1 MPSRRSRNL
10 DRHWSP
16 DCHCRVGRD
25 GGGYQASN
33 TVNVKIHHLANVP
46 GVIAA
51 AQKAVG
57 DDIQL
62 NGINLTL
69 SDNTTQLQGARQAAM
84 STAAARA
91 KVWAQLAGRHLGK
104 VLVAEVARRL
114 KPDR

>member
-1 MPSRRSRNL
+1 
-10 DRHWSP
+10 
-16 DCHCRVGRD
+16 
-25 GGGYQASN
+25 
-33 TVNVKIHHLANVP
+33 VKIHHLANVP

-62 NGINLTL
+62 NGIKLTL

-84 STAAARA
+84 SAAAARA
-91 KVWAQLAGRHLGK
+91 KVWAHLAGRHLGK